1 VGKKHAT
8 SLGTA
13 EVLIEK
19 ESLDFEYSAK
29 QGGEGSVFLTIHLCI
44 YVSMYLCIYVSM
56 YLCIYVSMYLCI
68 YVSIYVYVSMYLCTY
83 VFVYLCIDVIYVIM

>member
-1 VGKKHAT
+1 MGKKHAT

-44 YVSMYLCIYVSM
+44 YVSMYLCM
-56 YLCIYVSMYLCI
+56 

>member
-1 VGKKHAT
+1 MGKKHAT

-44 YVSMYLCIYVSM
+44 YVSIYLCIYVSM
-56 YLCIYVSMYLCI
+56 LYLCIYVS
-68 YVSIYVYVSMYLCTY
+68 VYVYVSMYLCTY